1 MRQHLFACILAMF
14 CLLPACD
21 VHEFPD
27 PPLPPVELKLNL
39 KFKLGLGILVDF
51 KTIYI
56 ETRAVEDSA
65 AFEARYQLRFHPLLA
80 DGSFDRDSCI
90 AYTFN
95 HDELEALDFEAPLS
109 LVPGRYHC
117 RAWVDFVP
125 TDSVADHFYD
135 TTDFDAI
142 TLRRPYEGNTDYC
155 DAFRGTKNFEV
166 FLPELMPDQTLHLEM
181 ERPVA
186 KYRFIATDLKEFTEL
201 RLKDTDGDLNA
212 AVPPIDLTQYKVVVS
227 YDGFLPSI
235 FNLTTDR
242 PVDAIT
248 GISFSAPLTQLTD
261 EEVEMAF
268 DYVLVGPQE
277 GGVNLSL
284 TIYDEAGKLVSAV
297 PSMVVPLQRGQ
308 LTTVRGKFLTSR
320 SEGAVSID
328 PSFEGEFNLQIP

>member
-1 MRQHLFACILAMF
+1 
-14 CLLPACD
+14 
-21 VHEFPD
+21 
-27 PPLPPVELKLNL
+27 
-39 KFKLGLGILVDF
+39 
-51 KTIYI
+51 
-56 ETRAVEDSA
+56 
-65 AFEARYQLRFHPLLA
+65 
-80 DGSFDRDSCI
+80 
-90 AYTFN
+90 
-95 HDELEALDFEAPLS
+95 
-109 LVPGRYHC
+109 
-117 RAWVDFVP
+117 
-125 TDSVADHFYD
+125 
-135 TTDFDAI
+135 
-142 TLRRPYEGNTDYC
+142 
-155 DAFRGTKNFEV
+155 
-166 FLPELMPDQTLHLEM
+166 MPDQTLHLEM

-320 SEGAVSID
+320 SEGDVSID

>member
-1 MRQHLFACILAMF
+1 MRQHLFACILAML

-27 PPLPPVELKLNL
+27 PPLPPVELQLDL

-90 AYTFN
+90 AYTFS

-125 TDSVADHFYD
+125 TDSVADYFYD

-142 TLRRPYEGNTDYC
+142 TLRRP
-155 DAFRGTKNFEV
+155 
-166 FLPELMPDQTLHLEM
+166 
-181 ERPVA
+181 
-186 KYRFIATDLKEFTEL
+186 
-201 RLKDTDGDLNA
+201 
-212 AVPPIDLTQYKVVVS
+212 
-227 YDGFLPSI
+227 
-235 FNLTTDR
+235 
-242 PVDAIT
+242 
-248 GISFSAPLTQLTD
+248 
-261 EEVEMAF
+261 
-268 DYVLVGPQE
+268 
-277 GGVNLSL
+277 
-284 TIYDEAGKLVSAV
+284 
-297 PSMVVPLQRGQ
+297 
-308 LTTVRGKFLTSR
+308 
-320 SEGAVSID
+320 
-328 PSFEGEFNLQIP
+328 